1 MALTI
6 KKWLTQAKTLVNP
19 LDAELIL
26 TNVFKASDRTFLVSH
41 SEKILSAEE
50 RQVADKMLT
59 LRAVKVPL
67 AYITSEKWFYGR
79 KFKVTPDVLIPRPET
94 EQMVET
100 TIGLYNMLA
109 TRIVIRYEEA
119 VKARIG
125 VIEPSW
131 PDNPNVKE
139 ELEKIKEE
147 ILSPVM
153 IFDVGTGSGC
163 AAISVGLECAHA
175 QVLALDISEPALKVA
190 RENKTKLKAENVV
203 FALSDLLDRIS
214 DSAPVPDIIMANLPY
229 VDRDW
234 EWSSP
239 EIEYEPSIALFAERN
254 GLALIYKLMRQ
265 IKQKWPALFED
276 KKRNHQKFLVLESD
290 ISQQERIIR
299 YARRSGFSLVK
310 KQGLIT
316 CFEY

>member
-100 TIGLYNMLA
+100 TIDLYNMLA

-190 RENKTKLKAENVV
+190 RENKAKLKAENVV

-265 IKQKWPALFED
+265 IKQKWPDLFED

>member
-59 LRAVKVPL
+59 LCAVKVPL
-67 AYITSEKWFYGR
+67 AYITSEKWFYGH

-100 TIGLYNMLA
+100 TIDLYNMLA

-190 RENKTKLKAENVV
+190 RENKAKLKAENVV

-254 GLALIYKLMRQ
+254 GLALIHKLMRQ

>member
-41 SEKILSAEE
+41 SETILSNDE
-50 RQVADKMLT
+50 RRTADKMLG
-59 LRAVKVPL
+59 LRAARVPL
-67 AYITSEKWFYGR
+67 AYITGEKWFYGR

-100 TIGLYNMLA
+100 TIELYKMLV
-109 TRIVIRYEEA
+109 TRIVARYEEA
-119 VKARIG
+119 VKERIG
-125 VIEPSW
+125 VVEPSW

-147 ILSPVM
+147 ILSPIMV
-153 IFDVGTGSGC
+153 FDVGTGSGC

-190 RENKTKLKAENVV
+190 RENKAKLKAENVV

>member
-1 MALTI
+1 MALTV
-6 KKWLTQAKTLVNP
+6 KRWLTQAKTLVNP

-26 TNVFKASDRTFLVSH
+26 TNVFKTSDRTFLVSH
-41 SEKILSAEE
+41 GEKVLSNDE
-50 RQVADKMLT
+50 RRVADKMLG
-59 LRAVKVPL
+59 LRAARVPL
-67 AYITSEKWFYGR
+67 AYITSEKWFYGH

-100 TIGLYNMLA
+100 TVGLYNMLV
-109 TRIVIRYEEA
+109 TKIVARYEMA
-119 VKARIG
+119 VKERIG

-131 PDNPNVKE
+131 PDNPNIKE
-139 ELEKIKEE
+139 ELEKIREE
-147 ILSPVM
+147 ILSPIM

-163 AAISVGLECAHA
+163 VAISVGLECVNA
-175 QVLALDISEPALKVA
+175 QILALDISEAALKVA

-203 FALSDLLDRIS
+203 FAASNLLDRIS
-214 DSAPVPDIIMANLPY
+214 DTAPVPDIIMANLPY
-229 VDRDW
+229 VDRNW

-239 EIEYEPSIALFAERN
+239 EIEYEPSIALFAEKD

-265 IKQKWPALFED
+265 IKQKWSALFED
-276 KKRNHQKFLVLESD
+276 KMKKHHKFLVLESD
-290 ISQQERIIR
+290 ISQHDRIIR
-299 YARRSGFSLVK
+299 YARRLGFALVK

>member
-1 MALTI
+1 MALTV
-6 KKWLTQAKTLVNP
+6 KRWLTQAKTLVNP

-26 TNVFKASDRTFLVSH
+26 TNVFKTTDRTFLVSH
-41 SEKILSAEE
+41 GEKVLSNDE
-50 RQVADKMLT
+50 RRVADKMLG
-59 LRAVKVPL
+59 LRAARVPL
-67 AYITSEKWFYGR
+67 AYITSEKWFYGH

-100 TIGLYNMLA
+100 TVGLYNMLA
-109 TRIVIRYEEA
+109 TKIVARYEMA
-119 VKARIG
+119 VKGRIG

-131 PDNPNVKE
+131 PDNPNIKE
-139 ELEKIKEE
+139 ELEKIREE
-147 ILSPVM
+147 ILSPIM

-163 AAISVGLECAHA
+163 VAISVGLECVNA
-175 QVLALDISEPALKVA
+175 QVLALDISEAALKVA

-203 FALSDLLDRIS
+203 FAASDLLDRIS
-214 DSAPVPDIIMANLPY
+214 DTAPVPDIIMANLPY
-229 VDRDW
+229 VDRNW

-239 EIEYEPSIALFAERN
+239 EIEYEPSIALFAEKD

-276 KKRNHQKFLVLESD
+276 KMKKHHKFLVLESD
-290 ISQQERIIR
+290 ISQHDRIIR
-299 YARRSGFSLVK
+299 YARRLGFALVK

>member
-67 AYITSEKWFYGR
+67 AYITGEKWFYGR

-100 TIGLYNMLA
+100 TIDLYNMLA
-109 TRIVIRYEEA
+109 TGIVIRYEEA

-190 RENKTKLKAENVV
+190 RENKAKLKAENVV

>member
-100 TIGLYNMLA
+100 TIDLYNMLA

-163 AAISVGLECAHA
+163 AAISVGLECTHA

-190 RENKTKLKAENVV
+190 RENKAKLKAENVV